1 MRRQLGLG
9 LLYAADCLVIAG
21 SMYDLFVP
29 TVPAN
34 LLAYQGV
41 MQATIDPRVAALDLG
56 LLRALGG
63 CLLAIGATALVL
75 VHGPIR
81 RGERWAMLA
90 LVLLVGVSEG
100 INSYQM
106 ALFGSPFYAPLTFV
120 GLTLSGVSLVWSAS
134 RGANDR
140 VRSALAPGTASL
152 PTLGAKTAF
161 VGSAAYL
168 GTPPESVTTTAGIVG
183 FCDSHRFTA
192 HWG

>member
-1 MRRQLGLG
+1 MRWKIGLG
-9 LLYAADCLVIAG
+9 LLYVAGGLVIAG

-41 MQATIDPRVAALDLG
+41 TQVMINPRVAALDLG

-81 RGERWAMLA
+81 RGERWAL
-90 LVLLVGVSEG
+90 LSIVFLVGVSEG

-106 ALFGSPFYAPLTFV
+106 SRFGSPFYAPLTYIGLMLV
-120 GLTLSGVSLVWSAS
+120 GVGLVWSAS
-134 RGANDR
+134 R
-140 VRSALAPGTASL
+140 
-152 PTLGAKTAF
+152 
-161 VGSAAYL
+161 
-168 GTPPESVTTTAGIVG
+168 SV
-183 FCDSHRFTA
+183 SR
-192 HWG
+192 

>member
-1 MRRQLGLG
+1 MSRKVGTG
-9 LLYAADCLVIAG
+9 LLYVAGSLVIAG

-41 MQATIDPRVAALDLG
+41 TQATIDPRVAALDLG

-90 LVLLVGVSEG
+90 LVMLVGMSEG
-100 INSYQM
+100 INASQM
-106 ALFGSPFYAPLTFV
+106 VRFGSPFYAPLTFV
-120 GLTLSGVSLVWSAS
+120 GVMLAGVGLVWPAS
-134 RGANDR
+134 R
-140 VRSALAPGTASL
+140 S
-152 PTLGAKTAF
+152 
-161 VGSAAYL
+161 VG
-168 GTPPESVTTTAGIVG
+168 
-183 FCDSHRFTA
+183 R
-192 HWG
+192 